1 MLRNLKSISS
11 LDFRLVISVSL
22 ITTFP
27 DVGVSSPPIEFKNVV
42 LPDPEGPTIAV
53 NSLAEN

>member
-22 ITTFP
+22 MTTFP

-42 LPDPEGPTIAV
+42 LPEPEGPTIAV
-53 NSLAEN
+53 NSPC